1 MLARIAATPEQFSP
15 NVLLRPVVQD
25 YLLPTLAYAGG
36 AAEAAYFSQAGAVYE
51 VLLGRVTPIVPRF
64 SATIVEPKTQRLLE
78 RHGITLREV
87 LNGPESL
94 RQELAAR
101 NLPGE
106 LQAAFDVANKSLE
119 SNLITIREKL
129 EKLDR
134 TLVEA
139 AQTASS
145 KMRYQLD
152 RLYTQAAR
160 AELQKGEVVGRHA
173 ETLTQSLFPGKGLQ
187 EREIGGAYFLARY
200 GLDLLRQLHD
210 TIQLDCHDHQILEL

>member
-1 MLARIAATPEQFSP
+1 
-15 NVLLRPVVQD
+15 
-25 YLLPTLAYAGG
+25 
-36 AAEAAYFSQAGAVYE
+36 
-51 VLLGRVTPIVPRF
+51 
-64 SATIVEPKTQRLLE
+64 LLE
-78 RHGITLREV
+78 RHGITLRDV
-87 LNGPESL
+87 LDGPEAL

-101 NLPGE
+101 SLPGD
-106 LQAAFDVANKSLE
+106 LQAAFDDANKSLE
-119 SNLITIREKL
+119 SNLTTIREKL

-173 ETLTQSLFPGKGLQ
+173 ETLTQALFPGKGLQ
-187 EREIGGAYFLARY
+187 ERGIGGAYFLARY
-200 GLDLLRQLHD
+200 GLDLLHQLHD
-210 TIQLDCHDHQILEL
+210 AIQLDCHDHQILEL